1 MLQMTTNNKRESL
14 MIMMKKNKVEKRIL
28 QPLTIAAV
36 EEHIK
41 MMMYH
46 RIGLHIIV
54 IINMTFKIINLSS
67 KQKKNTP
74 EEMYTSIFKMQ

>member
-1 MLQMTTNNKRESL
+1 M
-14 MIMMKKNKVEKRIL
+14 
-28 QPLTIAAV
+28 TIAAV

-67 KQKKNTP
+67 QQKKTHQK
-74 EEMYTSIFKMQ
+74 EMYTSIFKMQ